1 MALTLS
7 KMPGGRKN
15 GIPKRIRL
23 KKDDVVKVLT
33 GKDKGKTGKIIEV
46 DRTLGRVI
54 VEGVNMVK
62 RATKP
67 NPAKGIKGG
76 LAEREAS
83 IHVSNV
89 AILTS
94 GGVPT
99 RIGSKVETV
108 GGKTRRVRIARKTG
122 EVLDSK

>member
-1 MALTLS
+1 MASLS
-7 KMPGGRKN
+7 KMNASEKA

-23 KKDDVVKVLT
+23 NKDDMVKVIA
-33 GKDKGKTGKIIEV
+33 GKDKGKTGKIVSV

-54 VEGVNMVK
+54 VEGINMIK
-62 RATKP
+62 RAVKP

-76 LAEREAS
+76 FQEREAS

-89 AILTS
+89 MILTS
-94 GGVPT
+94 GGIAT

-108 GGKTRRVRIARKTG
+108 GGKTRRTRIARKTG

>member
-1 MALTLS
+1 MASLS
-7 KMPGGRKN
+7 KMNASEKA

-23 KKDDVVKVLT
+23 KKDDMVKVIA
-33 GKDKGKTGKIIEV
+33 GKDKGKTGKIVSV
-46 DRTLGRVI
+46 DRDLGRVI
-54 VEGVNMVK
+54 VEGINMIK

-76 LAEREAS
+76 FQEREAS

-89 AILTS
+89 MILTS
-94 GGVPT
+94 GGIAT

-108 GGKTRRVRIARKTG
+108 GGKTRRTRIARKTG

>member
-1 MALTLS
+1 MALSLA
-7 KMPGGRKN
+7 KMTGGKKE
-15 GIPKRIRL
+15 GIPNRIRI
-23 KKDDVVKVLT
+23 KKDDVVKVIS
-33 GKDKGKTGKIIEV
+33 GKYKGTSGRVIEV
-46 DRTLGRVI
+46 NRDLGRVI
-54 VEGVNMVK
+54 VEGVKMVK

-76 LAEREAS
+76 FAEREAS

-89 AILTS
+89 MMLTS
-94 GGVPT
+94 GGVAT

-122 EVLDSK
+122 EVLDTK

>member
-1 MALTLS
+1 MALQLS
-7 KMPGGRKN
+7 KMTAGRRD
-15 GIPKRIRL
+15 GIPARIRL
-23 KKDDVVKVLT
+23 KKDDVVKVIT
-33 GKDKGKTGKIIEV
+33 GKDKGKTGRIIEV
-46 DRTLGRVI
+46 DHTLGRVI

-67 NPAKGIKGG
+67 VPQKGIKGG
-76 LAEREAS
+76 IAEREAS

-89 AILTS
+89 MIMTS
-94 GGVPT
+94 GGVAT

-122 EVLDSK
+122 EVLDNK